1 MLQNLKIN
9 HDDRNKRSLMLYYYD
24 IRKYFCCVKGIQYE
38 LLFTTSI
45 CYYFV
50 TTKKD
55 IKSQSF
61 YAITENQLL
70 LIASKISILSQV
82 YLFSI
87 LSVRHVVIII
97 LTHDLFL
104 LTNR

>member
-1 MLQNLKIN
+1 MMIE
-9 HDDRNKRSLMLYYYD
+9 NKRSLMLYYYD

-45 CYYFV
+45 RYYLF
-50 TTKKD
+50 TSKKD
-55 IKSQSF
+55 IKSQSRF